1 MMSVENI
8 IVGAGPY
15 GLSIAAHFRAN
26 NIEALVIGRP
36 MTSWCDHMPAGM
48 ILKSETFASNLSDPE
63 RRYTFE
69 HFYRLRGM
77 PYRPVGDPL
86 SIENFISYADWFRQ
100 QAAPDVRD
108 VALRSLRRL
117 ESGFELELDDG
128 SRVRAKRVIL
138 ATGYVN
144 FPHMPAAL
152 GNFPAELVS

>member
-1 MMSVENI
+1 MINVENV

-26 NIEALVIGRP
+26 NTEALVIGRP
-36 MTSWCDHMPAGM
+36 IASWRDHMPAGM

-108 VALRSLRRL
+108 LAVRSLRRL
-117 ESGFELELDDG
+117 ESRFELELDDG
-128 SRVRAKRVIL
+128 SRRGAKRGIL
-138 ATGYVN
+138 AAGYGD
-144 FPHMPAAL
+144 FQHMPEMP
-152 GNFPAELVS
+152 GNFSPAPPD